1 MSTTWPIPQSR
12 VEAILMNILGTN
24 YPILPPISRAEALLI
39 AILDEFK
46 NIAPKTTVAKTA
58 ADMTDT
64 DRFYVY
70 IGDETGYTYGDWYY
84 YDPDD
89 EEWKDGGVYQSTGVE
104 LDTTLT
110 ESGVA
115 ADAAATGSKISTLA
129 SNVTETVTA
138 AVTPVAVGAAE
149 QYVDELTLP
158 TEDDSTADHNIP
170 KGWYF
175 MVNNHLYRATRAI
188 AAGTTISTLT
198 NCTQVGLADAL
209 NAWTDLDITPTAGS
223 LKAVTSD
230 GIKTALDTK
239 MDTISIDETPTNGS
253 SNLVRSNGVYD
264 ADEFLRSSAN
274 DVRNCLIDE
283 TRLRLTLYWTN
294 GGIDDQTGKLID
306 NGSTTRCR
314 DTRFFNGAKLNDVQ
328 NNSSSVLWIILYT
341 KNNNNTYTFNS
352 SRSLEPGGS
361 FNFTTTKWVRFDL
374 RGPRSEGQ
382 LIKVYWKT
390 KATEDV
396 HRLMNS
402 VAPIYSSSETYAVG
416 DYVMYDGIWNG
427 GLYECN
433 TAIETPEEWTAV
445 HWTAVKVSDDIYD
458 LKTSMNRVNTALPA
472 APSEDGNYVLQCT
485 VSDGTATYAWVAQ
498 S

>member
-12 VEAILMNILGTN
+12 VEAILMNVLGAN

-104 LDTTLT
+104 LDATLT

-115 ADAAATGSKISTLA
+115 ADAAATGSRISTLA

-158 TEDDSTADHNIP
+158 EEDDSTADHNIP

-198 NCTQVGLADAL
+198 NCTQVGLAEAL
-209 NAWTDLDITPTAGS
+209 NAWTDLDTTPTAGS

-230 GIKTALDTK
+230 GIKTALDAK
-239 MDTISIDETPTNGS
+239 MDVMSIDDTPTNDS
-253 SNLVRSNGVYD
+253 NNLVRSNGVYD
-264 ADEFLRSSAN
+264 ADEFLRRKAN
-274 DVRNCLIDE
+274 DICDSLIDE
-283 TRLRLTLYWTN
+283 LRLRLTLNWTN
-294 GGIDDQTGKLID
+294 GGINNQTGMLIND
-306 NGSTTRCR
+306 GSTSRCR
-314 DTRFFNGAKLNDVQ
+314 DTMFFNGAKIYSVY
-328 NNSSSVLWIILYT
+328 NNSSSVLWIIFYT
-341 KNNNNTYTFNS
+341 KNDNGTYTFSNS
-352 SRSLEPGGS
+352 GYLNPGR
-361 FNFTTTKWVRFDL
+361 NITLATTKWVRFDL
-374 RGPRSEGQ
+374 RGPQSEGS
-382 LIKVYWKT
+382 LIRVFWRTKVV
-390 KATEDV
+390 EDTN
-396 HRLMNS
+396 RLKNS
-402 VAPIYSSSETYAVG
+402 IASTYSASETYAVG
-416 DYVMYDGIWNG
+416 DYVLYDGGWND

-433 TAIETPEEWTAV
+433 TEITTPEEWTAE
-445 HWTAVKVSDDIYD
+445 HWTAVKVSDEIYD
-458 LKTSMNRVNTALPA
+458 LKTSMGRVNTILPA
-472 APSEDGNYVLQCT
+472 TPSEDGNYVLQCT
-485 VSDGTATYAWVAQ
+485 VSDGAATYAWVAQ